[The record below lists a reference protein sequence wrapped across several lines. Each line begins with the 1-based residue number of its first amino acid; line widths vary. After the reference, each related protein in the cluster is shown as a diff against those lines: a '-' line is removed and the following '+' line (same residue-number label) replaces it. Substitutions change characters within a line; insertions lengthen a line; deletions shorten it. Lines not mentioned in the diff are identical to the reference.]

1 MYESKPRRLDVIFA
15 FSKRPR
21 ALSEFARRRSR
32 AVGCLRRYT
41 DATKPPARLL
51 SQSAMASINSC
62 TRLGS

>member
-32 AVGCLRRYT
+32 AVGCL
-41 DATKPPARLL
+41 
-51 SQSAMASINSC
+51 
-62 TRLGS
+62 